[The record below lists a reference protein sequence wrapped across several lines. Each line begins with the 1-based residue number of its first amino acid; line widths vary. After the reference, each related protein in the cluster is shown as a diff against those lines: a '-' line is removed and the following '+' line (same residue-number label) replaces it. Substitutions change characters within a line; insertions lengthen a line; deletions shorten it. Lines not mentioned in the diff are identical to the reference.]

1 MPTSIR
7 ARALSYSPIGT
18 LFRWWPAWSV
28 LDASMLSEIVVRQVG
43 LRQYFCFRAAFG
55 RGSATAKS
63 GAANGQQA
71 VPGASHSAPQD

>member
-1 MPTSIR
+1 MPTSIT

-28 LDASMLSEIVVRQVG
+28 LDASMLPEIVVRQFRS
-43 LRQYFCFRAAFG
+43 RQYFCLRADFG
-55 RGSATAKS
+55 RGSPTEKS
-63 GAANGQQA
+63 GVANGQQA